1 MLWGHRCFLEL
12 LKYVFVVTCLKMT
25 ELRIRC
31 AKNWITDP
39 EKAKQASKNSDFFPC
54 CGLSPPFN
62 VVCYV
67 ERHHKA
73 QESLQIENR
82 RDLFDVG
89 GTKSMKRKK
98 IKAQRASIVGFAC
111 LLCFFWTSN
120 PIFCTSY
127 SQLWHFQTR
136 NNKYIF

>member
-1 MLWGHRCFLEL
+1 MRSSMLFRTFKICICC
-12 LKYVFVVTCLKMT
+12 YVSKDDRAENKMCKK
-25 ELRIRC
+25 LDYWSR
-31 AKNWITDP
+31 KS
-39 EKAKQASKNSDFFPC
+39 KSSKQNYDMMSSMLFSDFFPY

-67 ERHHKA
+67 ERCRCCHHKA

-98 IKAQRASIVGFAC
+98 IKAKRASIVGFAC

-127 SQLWHFQTR
+127 SQL
-136 NNKYIF
+136 